1 MPDDYSFNY
10 CGIASKEL
18 VSTLIIEGIWAK
30 TVHGKYICEDH
41 GRTLSLKHIWVRVG
55 ELFVDITLD
64 QFNYHGELNVEKVI
78 IVREKPKCIECSE
91 DWHYDLYGMLYD
103 PYMDYLQGNIG

>member
-1 MPDDYSFNY
+1 MNNLEFVKWSNQNKVELIKSIALEVRNRIMPDDYSFNY

-41 GRTLSLKHIWVRVG
+41 GRTLSLKHI
-55 ELFVDITLD
+55 
-64 QFNYHGELNVEKVI
+64 
-78 IVREKPKCIECSE
+78 
-91 DWHYDLYGMLYD
+91 
-103 PYMDYLQGNIG
+103 